1 MAEPTTAEPPSRS
14 RFAEALR
21 PLASRPYRLMWMG
34 STTSSIGDA
43 VVQIALVFAILHVG
57 GTASDIGVIAAVS
70 TVARIAF
77 VLAGGVWAD
86 RLRRQYVMLS
96 ADAVRG
102 VVQGTLAVL
111 LLSGHAHVW
120 ELGVGAAVYGAATML
135 RDSGEHPVILRE
147 AVTSPAGTTIAAIR
161 ELENHAVR
169 AAFIAAIESARDRS
183 RELAGG

>member
-1 MAEPTTAEPPSRS
+1 MAETTTAGPQARS
-14 RFAEALR
+14 RFTEALR

-86 RLRRQYVMLS
+86 RLRRQYVMLT
-96 ADAVRG
+96 ADAC
-102 VVQGTLAVL
+102 AP
-111 LLSGHAHVW
+111 W
-120 ELGVGAAVYGAATML
+120 
-135 RDSGEHPVILRE
+135 
-147 AVTSPAGTTIAAIR
+147 
-161 ELENHAVR
+161 
-169 AAFIAAIESARDRS
+169 S
-183 RELAGG
+183 RRRWPRCC